1 MANTRTQILD
11 IAERLIRTGGYNN
24 CSFRDIAAEIGIKS
38 ASVHHHFATKEDLAV
53 VVAQQYSERF
63 FLALGDPKSPPQSRK
78 KQVERY
84 CSVFR
89 LAYTSSGR
97 ACLCGVLA
105 GEAGLLPERL
115 QVEVSKFIDGNV
127 QWLESA
133 LASSGTG
140 TSGKKSGLRAHALHI
155 YSALQGAMGVAALR
169 RDENWLKDVSARLTA
184 DMGESS

>member
-53 VVAQQYSERF
+53 VVAQRYSERF

-84 CSVFR
+84 CSVFQ
-89 LAYTSSGR
+89 LAYASSGR

-115 QVEVSKFIDGNV
+115 QVELGKFIDGNV

-133 LASSGTG
+133 LASSM
-140 TSGKKSGLRAHALHI
+140 TSGKKSLLRAHALHI

-169 RDENWLKDVSARLTA
+169 KDENWLNDVSARLTA
-184 DMGESS
+184 DMEESS

>member
-53 VVAQQYSERF
+53 VVAQRYSERF

-78 KQVERY
+78 EQLECY
-84 CSVFR
+84 CSVFK

-115 QVEVSKFIDGNV
+115 QAELGKFIDGNV

-133 LASSGTG
+133 LASSI
-140 TSGKKSGLRAHALHI
+140 TSGKKSFLRAHALHI

-169 RDENWLKDVSARLTA
+169 KDENWLNDVSASLTA
-184 DMGESS
+184 DMG